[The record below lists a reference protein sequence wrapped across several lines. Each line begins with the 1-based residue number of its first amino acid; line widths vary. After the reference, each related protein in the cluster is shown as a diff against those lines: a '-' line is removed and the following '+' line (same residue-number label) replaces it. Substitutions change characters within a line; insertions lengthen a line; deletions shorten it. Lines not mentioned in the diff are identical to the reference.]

1 MDLKGPP
8 PAFDTPEK
16 SAAPSYSPFKTSF
29 AAISLHK
36 SDRIRLLQF
45 PQSDIVAIRGIIKK
59 SWPRGIQD
67 ERTYSS
73 SYEFKLSGYPWS
85 GQGPDAIP
93 SRIVMRGIFAYLFS
107 IGWIL
112 HASTDISKKEFDK
125 DTLIF
130 RKQQTPPPESE
141 WISISFNQ
149 RDRLRLIG
157 ANTELIASFRELL
170 KSMRLLQEE
179 FWKDKYNNAWEFKIN
194 GYPWYAMG
202 EETVKTRLLVLRM
215 VETLETHGWSL
226 YSSLDQS
233 NGHGENTSEAD
244 SWFCVRDKQWVPGMA
259 VFHR

>member
-1 MDLKGPP
+1 
-8 PAFDTPEK
+8 
-16 SAAPSYSPFKTSF
+16 
-29 AAISLHK
+29 
-36 SDRIRLLQF
+36 
-45 PQSDIVAIRGIIKK
+45 
-59 SWPRGIQD
+59 
-67 ERTYSS
+67 
-73 SYEFKLSGYPWS
+73 
-85 GQGPDAIP
+85 
-93 SRIVMRGIFAYLFS
+93 MRGIFAYLFS